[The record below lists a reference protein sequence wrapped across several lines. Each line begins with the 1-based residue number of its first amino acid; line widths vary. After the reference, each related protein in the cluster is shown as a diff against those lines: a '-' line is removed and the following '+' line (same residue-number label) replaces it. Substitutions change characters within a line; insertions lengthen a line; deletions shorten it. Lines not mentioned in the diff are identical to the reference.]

1 MYLNF
6 IVLNLIVSLD
16 QENKWNQVKL
26 ENNFKKKKKLS

>member
-26 ENNFKKKKKLS
+26 ENNFKKKKS